1 MSSEPDDQ
9 RNSDEDEPLGVDDAL
24 PDVEALLCDGE
35 VFRPRALEEAVG
47 DRGLL
52 LSFHGFSFSAIAT
65 NWFKRYE
72 RYGWNDYEGAPLV
85 CVCRDGPYAV
95 NEFIRQADV
104 SFEVF
109 ADVDADIAES
119 FGLLRSRDDMPD
131 ASTARR
137 AVYVFDDAGRV
148 TYRWLS
154 EDDVSPVDV
163 DGVEQAVQEL

>member
-1 MSSEPDDQ
+1 MSHEPDDP
-9 RNSDEDEPLGVDDAL
+9 RTSDADEPLGVDDAL

-35 VFRPRALEEAVG
+35 VFRPRALEETVG

-65 NWFKRYE
+65 NWWKRYE
-72 RYGWNDYEGAPLV
+72 RYGWSDIEGVPLV

-95 NEFIRQADV
+95 NEFVRQVDASFDV
-104 SFEVF
+104 Y
-109 ADVDADIAES
+109 ADVDAEIADA
-119 FGLLRSRDDMPD
+119 FGLRRSRDDMPD

-137 AVYVFDDAGRV
+137 AVYVFDDAGRA

-154 EDDVSPVDV
+154 DDDVSPVDV
-163 DGVEQAVQEL
+163 DGVEEVVSSL